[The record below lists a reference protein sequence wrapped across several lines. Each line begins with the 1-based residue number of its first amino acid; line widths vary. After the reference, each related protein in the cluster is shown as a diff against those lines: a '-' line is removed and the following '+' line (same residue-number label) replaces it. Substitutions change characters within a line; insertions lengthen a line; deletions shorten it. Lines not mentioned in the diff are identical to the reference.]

1 MSIPATQHAIQIVG
15 VDEIV
20 VNDSKPVDEVGPTQ
34 LRLQVEACGIC
45 HTDVLTVDGGYP
57 GIVYPR
63 VPGHEVVGRIDALG
77 AGVQQWR
84 VGQRVGVGFLGGSCG
99 HCEFCRRGDLIN
111 CKNQVLSG
119 IHYDGGY
126 AEVMI
131 AKDRGLVSI
140 PDDLSAIEAAPLL
153 CAGVTTFNAL
163 RKSPALAGELVAI
176 HGLGGLG
183 HLAVQFARYMGF
195 RTVVVARGADKA
207 ELAMKLGAHAYIDS
221 EAENAAKAL
230 RKMGGASVIV
240 ATVSSTAAMA
250 PLIAGLRPHGQL
262 SVVGAGAEPLKVG
275 VGDLIFGERSIIGV
289 NTGSPIEI
297 EDTLGFSQ
305 LQNIRAMTEAFPLE
319 RVVEAYERMHGNK
332 ARFRVVL
339 TMGA

>member
-1 MSIPATQHAIQIVG
+1 MTGQTYRAVQAIGGGKLELATLPMREPGAG
-15 VDEIV
+15 
-20 VNDSKPVDEVGPTQ
+20 EV
-34 LRLQVEACGIC
+34 RIRVEACGIC

-57 GIVYPR
+57 GIAYPR

-77 AGVQQWR
+77 TGVQQWR
-84 VGQRVGVGFLGGSCG
+84 VGQRVGIGFLGGSCG
-99 HCEFCRRGDLIN
+99 HCESCRRGDLIN
-111 CKNQVLSG
+111 CRNQVLSG

-140 PDDLSAIEAAPLL
+140 PDDMSAIEAAPLL

-163 RKSPALAGELVAI
+163 RKSPALAGELVVI

-230 RKMGGASVIV
+230 RKMGGASVVV

-250 PLIAGLRPHGQL
+250 PLIGGLKPHGQL
-262 SVVGAGAEPLKVG
+262 AVVGAGVEPLKVN
-275 VGDLIFGERSIIGV
+275 VGDLIFGERSIIGI

>member
-1 MSIPATQHAIQIVG
+1 MTGQTYRAAQAIGGGKLELATLPMREPGAG
-15 VDEIV
+15 
-20 VNDSKPVDEVGPTQ
+20 EV
-34 LRLQVEACGIC
+34 RIRIEACGIC

-57 GIVYPR
+57 GIAYPR

-111 CKNQVLSG
+111 CKNQLLSG

-140 PDDLSAIEAAPLL
+140 SDDMSAIEAAPLL

-195 RTVVVARGADKA
+195 RTVVIARGPDKA

-250 PLIAGLRPHGQL
+250 PLISGLRPHGQL
-262 SVVGAGAEPLKVG
+262 AVVGAGAEPLKVG

-319 RVVEAYERMHGNK
+319 RVVEAYARMHGNK

-339 TMGA
+339 TMEA

>member
-1 MSIPATQHAIQIVG
+1 MIGQTYRAAQAIGGGKLELATLPMREPGVG
-15 VDEIV
+15 
-20 VNDSKPVDEVGPTQ
+20 EV
-34 LRLQVEACGIC
+34 RIRVEACGIC

-57 GIVYPR
+57 GIAYPR

-77 AGVQQWR
+77 AGVSHWR

-140 PDDLSAIEAAPLL
+140 PNDMSAVEAAPLL

-163 RKSPALAGELVAI
+163 RKSPALAGELVVI

-195 RTVVVARGADKA
+195 RAVVVARGADKA

-230 RKMGGASVIV
+230 RKMGGASVVV

-250 PLIAGLRPHGQL
+250 PLIGSLRPHGQL
-262 SVVGAGAEPLKVG
+262 AVVGAGLEPLKVN

-319 RVVEAYERMHGNK
+319 QVAEAYERMHGNK

>member
-1 MSIPATQHAIQIVG
+1 MTGQTYRAAQAVGGGKLELATLPMREPGAG
-15 VDEIV
+15 
-20 VNDSKPVDEVGPTQ
+20 EV
-34 LRLQVEACGIC
+34 RIRVEACGIC

-262 SVVGAGAEPLKVG
+262 AVVGAGAEPLKVG

-305 LQNIRAMTEAFPLE
+305 LQNIRAMTEEFPLE
-319 RVVEAYERMHGNK
+319 QVAEAYARMHGNK

>member
-1 MSIPATQHAIQIVG
+1 MTGQTYRAVQAIGGGKLELATLPMREPSAG
-15 VDEIV
+15 
-20 VNDSKPVDEVGPTQ
+20 EV
-34 LRLQVEACGIC
+34 RIRVEACGIC

-57 GIVYPR
+57 GIAYPR

-77 AGVQQWR
+77 TGVQQWR
-84 VGQRVGVGFLGGSCG
+84 VGQRVGIGFLGGSCG
-99 HCEFCRRGDLIN
+99 HCESCRRGDLIN
-111 CKNQVLSG
+111 CRNQVLSG

-140 PDDLSAIEAAPLL
+140 PDDMSAIEAAPLL

-163 RKSPALAGELVAI
+163 RKSPALAGELVVI

-230 RKMGGASVIV
+230 RKMGGASVVV

-250 PLIAGLRPHGQL
+250 PLIGGLKPHGQL
-262 SVVGAGAEPLKVG
+262 AVVGAGLEPLKVN

>member
-1 MSIPATQHAIQIVG
+1 MSGQTYRAAQAVGGGKLELATLPMREPGAG
-15 VDEIV
+15 
-20 VNDSKPVDEVGPTQ
+20 EV
-34 LRLQVEACGIC
+34 RIRVEACGIC

-57 GIVYPR
+57 GIAYPR

-77 AGVQQWR
+77 AGVSHWR

-99 HCEFCRRGDLIN
+99 QCEFCRRGDLIN

-140 PDDLSAIEAAPLL
+140 PDDMSSIEAAPLL

-163 RKSPALAGELVAI
+163 RKSPALAGELVVI

-230 RKMGGASVIV
+230 RKMGGASVVV

-250 PLIAGLRPHGQL
+250 PLIGGLKPHGQL
-262 SVVGAGAEPLKVG
+262 AVVGAGLEPLKVN
-275 VGDLIFGERSIIGV
+275 VGDLIFGERSIIGI

-319 RVVEAYERMHGNK
+319 QVAEAYERMHGNK

>member
-1 MSIPATQHAIQIVG
+1 MTGQSYRAAQAIGGGKLELATLPMREPGAG
-15 VDEIV
+15 
-20 VNDSKPVDEVGPTQ
+20 EV
-34 LRLQVEACGIC
+34 RIRVEACGIC

-57 GIVYPR
+57 GIAYPR

-77 AGVQQWR
+77 TGVQQWR
-84 VGQRVGVGFLGGSCG
+84 VGQRVGIGFLGGSCG
-99 HCEFCRRGDLIN
+99 HCESCRRGDLIN
-111 CKNQVLSG
+111 CRNQVLSG

-140 PDDLSAIEAAPLL
+140 PDDMSAIEAAPLL

-163 RKSPALAGELVAI
+163 RKSPALAGELVVI

-230 RKMGGASVIV
+230 RKMGGASVVV

-250 PLIAGLRPHGQL
+250 PLIGGMKPHGQL
-262 SVVGAGAEPLKVG
+262 AVVGAGVEPLKVN

-319 RVVEAYERMHGNK
+319 RIVEAYERMHGNK

>member
-1 MSIPATQHAIQIVG
+1 MTGQTYRAAQAIGGGKLELATLPIREPGAG
-15 VDEIV
+15 
-20 VNDSKPVDEVGPTQ
+20 EV
-34 LRLQVEACGIC
+34 RIRIEACGIC

-57 GIVYPR
+57 GIAYPR

-111 CKNQVLSG
+111 CKNQLLSG

-140 PDDLSAIEAAPLL
+140 SDDMSAIEAAPLL

-195 RTVVVARGADKA
+195 RTVVIARGPDKA

-250 PLIAGLRPHGQL
+250 PLISGLRPHGQL
-262 SVVGAGAEPLKVG
+262 AVVGAGAEPLKVG

-319 RVVEAYERMHGNK
+319 RVVEAYARMHGNK

>member
-1 MSIPATQHAIQIVG
+1 MTGQTYRAAQAVGGGKLELATLPMREPGAG
-15 VDEIV
+15 
-20 VNDSKPVDEVGPTQ
+20 EV
-34 LRLQVEACGIC
+34 RIRVEACGIC

-57 GIVYPR
+57 GIAYPR
-63 VPGHEVVGRIDALG
+63 VPGHEVVGRIDGLG
-77 AGVQQWR
+77 TGVSHWR

-99 HCEFCRRGDLIN
+99 YCEFCRRGDLIN

-319 RVVEAYERMHGNK
+319 RVAEAYARMHGNK

-339 TMGA
+339 TMGT

>member
-1 MSIPATQHAIQIVG
+1 MTGQTYMAAQAIGGGKLALATLPMREPGAG
-15 VDEIV
+15 
-20 VNDSKPVDEVGPTQ
+20 EV
-34 LRLQVEACGIC
+34 RIRIEACGIC
-45 HTDVLTVDGGYP
+45 HTDVLTVEGEYP
-57 GIVYPR
+57 GLAYPR

-77 AGVQQWR
+77 EGVSHWR
-84 VGQRVGVGFLGGSCG
+84 IGQRVGVGFLGGSCG
-99 HCEFCRRGDLIN
+99 HCNFCRRGDLIN
-111 CKNQVLSG
+111 CRNQQLSG

-140 PDDLSAIEAAPLL
+140 PDDMSATDAAPLL

-163 RKSPALAGELVAI
+163 RKSPALVGELVAI

-195 RTVVVARGADKA
+195 RTVVVARGSDKA

-250 PLIAGLRPHGQL
+250 PLIGGLRPHGQL
-262 SVVGAGAEPLKVG
+262 AVVGAGAEPLNVK

-297 EDTLGFSQ
+297 EDTLDFSQ
-305 LQNIRAMTEAFPLE
+305 LQNIRAMTEVFPLE
-319 RVVEAYERMHGNK
+319 QAAEAYARMHANK
-332 ARFRVVL
+332 ARFRIVL
-339 TMGA
+339 MMGT

>member
-1 MSIPATQHAIQIVG
+1 MTGQSYRAAQAIGGGKLELATLPMREPGAG
-15 VDEIV
+15 
-20 VNDSKPVDEVGPTQ
+20 EV
-34 LRLQVEACGIC
+34 RIRVEACGIC

-57 GIVYPR
+57 GIAYPR

-77 AGVQQWR
+77 TGVQQWR
-84 VGQRVGVGFLGGSCG
+84 VGQRVGIGFLGGSCG
-99 HCEFCRRGDLIN
+99 HCESCRRGDLIN
-111 CKNQVLSG
+111 CRNQVLSG

-140 PDDLSAIEAAPLL
+140 PDDMSAIEAAPLL

-163 RKSPALAGELVAI
+163 RKSPALAGELVVI

-230 RKMGGASVIV
+230 RKMGGASVVV

-250 PLIAGLRPHGQL
+250 PLIGGMKPHGQL
-262 SVVGAGAEPLKVG
+262 AVVGAGVEPLKVN

-297 EDTLGFSQ
+297 EDTLSFSQ

>member
-1 MSIPATQHAIQIVG
+1 MTGQTYRAAQAIGGGKLELATL
-15 VDEIV
+15 
-20 VNDSKPVDEVGPTQ
+20 PVREPGAGEV
-34 LRLQVEACGIC
+34 RIRIEACGIC

-57 GIVYPR
+57 GIAYPR

-111 CKNQVLSG
+111 CKNQLLSG

-140 PDDLSAIEAAPLL
+140 PDDVSAIEAAPLL

-195 RTVVVARGADKA
+195 RTVVIARGPDKA
-207 ELAMKLGAHAYIDS
+207 ELAMKLGAHAYVDS

-250 PLIAGLRPHGQL
+250 PLISGLRPHGQL
-262 SVVGAGAEPLKVG
+262 AVVGAGAEPLKVG

-319 RVVEAYERMHGNK
+319 RVVEAYARMHGNK

>member
-1 MSIPATQHAIQIVG
+1 MTGQTYRAAQAVGGGKLELATLPLREPGAG
-15 VDEIV
+15 
-20 VNDSKPVDEVGPTQ
+20 EV
-34 LRLQVEACGIC
+34 RIRVEACGIC

-57 GIVYPR
+57 GIAYPR

-77 AGVQQWR
+77 AGVSHWR

-99 HCEFCRRGDLIN
+99 YCDFCRRGDLIN

-140 PDDLSAIEAAPLL
+140 PDDMSAIEAAPLL

-183 HLAVQFARYMGF
+183 HLAVQFARHMGF
-195 RTVVVARGADKA
+195 RTVVVARGSDKA

-230 RKMGGASVIV
+230 RKMGGASVVV

-250 PLIAGLRPHGQL
+250 PLIGGLRPHGQL
-262 SVVGAGAEPLKVG
+262 AVVGAGLEPLKVN

-297 EDTLGFSQ
+297 EDTLDFSQ
-305 LQNIRAMTEAFPLE
+305 LQNIRAMTEEFPLE
-319 RVVEAYERMHGNK
+319 QVAEAYARMHGNK

>member
-1 MSIPATQHAIQIVG
+1 MRRRHHVQRAA
-15 VDEIV
+15 
-20 VNDSKPVDEVGPTQ
+20 
-34 LRLQVEACGIC
+34 QVAA
-45 HTDVLTVDGGYP
+45 LT
-57 GIVYPR
+57 
-63 VPGHEVVGRIDALG
+63 
-77 AGVQQWR
+77 
-84 VGQRVGVGFLGGSCG
+84 
-99 HCEFCRRGDLIN
+99 
-111 CKNQVLSG
+111 
-119 IHYDGGY
+119 
-126 AEVMI
+126 
-131 AKDRGLVSI
+131 
-140 PDDLSAIEAAPLL
+140 
-153 CAGVTTFNAL
+153 
-163 RKSPALAGELVAI
+163 GELVVI

-230 RKMGGASVIV
+230 RKMGGASVVV

-250 PLIAGLRPHGQL
+250 PLIGGLKPHGQL
-262 SVVGAGAEPLKVG
+262 AVVGAGLEPLKVN

-297 EDTLGFSQ
+297 EDTLSFSQ

-319 RVVEAYERMHGNK
+319 QVAEAYDRMHGNK